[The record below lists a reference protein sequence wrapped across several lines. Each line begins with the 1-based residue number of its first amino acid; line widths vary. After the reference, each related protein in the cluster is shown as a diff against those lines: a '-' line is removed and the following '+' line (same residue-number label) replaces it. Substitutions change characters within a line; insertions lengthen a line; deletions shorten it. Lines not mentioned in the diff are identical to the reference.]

1 MGGILGTWIAANWFV
16 LLQSVGIIGGLI
28 FTAVSLRSDTHTRRI
43 SNLLTITNQHRE
55 IWSRLFD
62 RPELARVLSESAGPA
77 QSPITAVEALL
88 IRRLIL
94 HLSSSYHAI
103 KDGVFLSPEGVR
115 KDIAWFFSL
124 PLPKAVWRRWRDFQD
139 RSFVAYVDGCLANA
153 GEPRGDQAV
162 SGQRDPQIAHRTHR
176 RSILAERRV

>member
-1 MGGILGTWIAANWFV
+1 MGAWIAANWFV
-16 LLQSVGIIGGLI
+16 LLQSVGIIGGLL

-62 RPELARVLSESAGPA
+62 RPELARVLSESADVNRA
-77 QSPITAVEALL
+77 QVTEVESLL
-88 IRRLIL
+88 IRLLIL

-124 PLPKAVWRRWRDFQD
+124 PLPKTVWRHWRRFQD
-139 RSFVAYVDGCLANA
+139 RAFVAFVDECLASDGRLNPA
-153 GEPRGDQAV
+153 R
-162 SGQRDPQIAHRTHR
+162 
-176 RSILAERRV
+176 